1 MRRDRVLAKPAWRH
15 FLHFEGLHDLPVPAL
30 LAADQLFEDIRATST
45 TSPTPSDYA
54 AWAQRSGM
62 EPCTWLE
69 TLTIAAEVILPSELE
84 NIAAARRLLRP
95 TSPAGC
101 SATSCQEVS
110 GSSWDPC
117 ARVPSSRAR
126 RVSVHPWD
134 LPERWQT
141 ALRRAAQGLPGKKAA
156 APARH
161 ILLRM
166 REKLCQLAWAPREAG
181 LEIGLTEPVIRTY
194 LEALEARLRAREH
207 GIRWAT
213 LRATVEELYRFARY
227 VGDISNTDLTY
238 LRKRLGRYEF
248 LEKGQ
253 DALKFAALLETGNTT
268 LGLLDQ
274 ADALLTRAARAETQA
289 TRHRLRN
296 AAAILGLYS
305 IVPLRNA
312 DAGLILGETLIWQSG
327 TWIIN
332 TQIRKTRHRSP
343 DPLVVPLEPA
353 FGRYVDAV
361 VQGDFDPGHLT
372 ALREQA
378 CASGRPLILH
388 ADGSPPSPTYIPS
401 VFREQTGN
409 SFTTTRTM
417 LHSDQA
423 ISRGEQGTRDAMV
436 MAHQTS
442 PQTARKYQARR
453 VRQVAVE
460 RVQEGAAARRATLL
474 SPELMAAIQDLN
486 TSDRTDP

>member
-1 MRRDRVLAKPAWRH
+1 MWK
-15 FLHFEGLHDLPVPAL
+15 
-30 LAADQLFEDIRATST
+30 
-45 TSPTPSDYA
+45 
-54 AWAQRSGM
+54 
-62 EPCTWLE
+62 
-69 TLTIAAEVILPSELE
+69 
-84 NIAAARRLLRP
+84 
-95 TSPAGC
+95 
-101 SATSCQEVS
+101 
-110 GSSWDPC
+110 
-117 ARVPSSRAR
+117 
-126 RVSVHPWD
+126 
-134 LPERWQT
+134 T

-166 REKLCQLAWAPREAG
+166 REKLSQLAWSAREAG
-181 LEIGLTEPVIRTY
+181 LEMALIEPVIQEY
-194 LEALEARLRAREH
+194 LDALEARLRAREH

-213 LRATVEELYRFARY
+213 LRATLEDLYRFARY
-227 VGDISNTDLTY
+227 IGDIADTDLSY
-238 LRKRLGRYEF
+238 MRNLLSRYEF
-248 LEKGQ
+248 LEKSQ

-274 ADALLTRAARAETQA
+274 ADALLARAPLEETRGA
-289 TRHRLRN
+289 RHRLRN

-312 DAGLILGETLIWQSG
+312 DAALILGETLIWQSG

-343 DPLVVPLEPA
+343 EPLVVPLEPT

-361 VQGDFDPGHLT
+361 VQGDFDPGYLP

-388 ADGSPPSPTYIPS
+388 ADGSNPSPTHIPC

-474 SPELMAAIQDLN
+474 SPELMAAIQDFN